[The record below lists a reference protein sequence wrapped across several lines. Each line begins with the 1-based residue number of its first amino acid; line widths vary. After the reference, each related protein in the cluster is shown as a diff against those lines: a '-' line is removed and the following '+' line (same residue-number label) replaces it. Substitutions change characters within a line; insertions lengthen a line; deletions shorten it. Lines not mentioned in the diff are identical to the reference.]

1 LLARYLLSKEKSV
14 GAIAELY
21 QITCEAEIAELHQML
36 YEALDNVV
44 KLHPQDLD
52 VLAYVAGIDYKS
64 REENNE

>member
-1 LLARYLLSKEKSV
+1 V